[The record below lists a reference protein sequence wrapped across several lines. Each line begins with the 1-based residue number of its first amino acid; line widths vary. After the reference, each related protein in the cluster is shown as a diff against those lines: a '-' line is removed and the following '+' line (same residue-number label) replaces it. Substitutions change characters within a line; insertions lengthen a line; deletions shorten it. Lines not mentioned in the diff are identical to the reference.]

1 MLSSQ
6 VTEFVEG
13 EDRWRTVGER
23 LCGREV
29 PEVVNTTTEKVR
41 VTFRSDAEING
52 DGFKG
57 WPTTYDACLMI
68 PPNISRSSEAQ

>member
-1 MLSSQ
+1 MPPSLQ

-57 WPTTYDACLMI
+57 RTVHI
-68 PPNISRSSEAQ
+68 